1 MTGHNIII
9 GNDLMRAGVKVFPC
23 RELGAALKTPYINRG
38 FKQAT
43 ADILIG
49 EVWARKFPHAVWG
62 LPCALNNVL
71 VLDADRHGKGDGV
84 ANLLALFARHGFDWH
99 DVPTVATPNS
109 GYHFYFNRPAGL
121 GPTKAH
127 LCEAVDVRDNGYVIA
142 PECQMGDGR
151 WYRLV
156 EGGLTDF
163 AEAIA
168 ARLLPDPPEWMMP
181 MLVHPPASKWVGASK
196 PVAVDDETLRNQIK
210 GLMLSALRAEE
221 GNRNKLLFWVTCRLA
236 EMVRDDLLAIE
247 VAEMLLEELGA
258 RIGLPMRETRNT
270 AISGLRTILGGDH
283 DAC

>member
-1 MTGHNIII
+1 MIGHNISV
-9 GNDLMRAGVKVFPC
+9 GSHLMRAGVKVLPC
-23 RELGAALKTPYINRG
+23 RELGERLKAPYLNGG
-38 FKQAT
+38 FKQAS
-43 ADILIG
+43 ADVLIG
-49 EVWARKFPHAVWG
+49 EVWARKFPYAVWG

-71 VLDADRHGKGDGV
+71 VLDADQHGNGDGV
-84 ANLLALFARHGFDWH
+84 ANLLALFELHGFDWH

-151 WYRLV
+151 WYRLM
-156 EGGLTDF
+156 EGRLTHF

-181 MLVHPPASKWVGASK
+181 LLVDPPAPKWRGMSRSI
-196 PVAVDDETLRNQIK
+196 AVDDDTLRNQIK
-210 GLMLSALRAEE
+210 GLLLAVLRAEE
-221 GNRNKLLFWVTCRLA
+221 GNRNKVLFWATCRLA

-247 VAEMLLEELGA
+247 IAEMLLDEAGA
-258 RIGLPMRETRNT
+258 RIGLSMRETRNT
-270 AISGLRTILGGDH
+270 AISGLRTILRGDH